1 MEHVARIV
9 AYWRSCLADST
20 RRNID
25 SSRLERAHS
34 VEITIEPSRSYIPSQ
49 IASRL
54 VDDFKRK
61 KKKKSP
67 RQRTI
72 SQETSTEEGEHVSV
86 LICPIIA
93 RPKTDHTIR
102 RAGREKPLTPVW
114 MPARLSRDGDLTPS
128 GEFMPWIPRDLLAPA
143 QVAETIGNVEAMDHF
158 LTHNPT
164 IQNGE
169 TPDSEPRWIDVWQY
183 SNDMLQNVAG
193 QTVEEFDIK
202 GYERE
207 MAPRILLNEDI
218 WFIPAHIIRLYD
230 AILLRLEDESLA
242 PPKLL
247 PRLTSLRDEPLR
259 PLLDKNQRVEKS
271 AQHLGYMGRRHSL
284 SSSQREAID
293 HFLTLSDG
301 EILAINGPPGTGK
314 TTLLQSVV
322 ASLWVEAALHE
333 REPPV
338 IFASSSNN
346 QAVTNVIDS
355 FGDVPEDE
363 SLLRGRWIPELKSYG
378 LFCPSSSR
386 AQEAL
391 DRQYQITTSW
401 PNPSGFY
408 LPPSSEKWNGGNI
421 EDEAFVSLAEQYFL
435 KRCRDYMKSCGNMS
449 VVNVEDAVRLLHRQL
464 GEKTNAIYQGVQT
477 WLQVE
482 RIKTE
487 LSDRYGSRG
496 GIETHL
502 TQCANDLEVCQ
513 KELVQYREAQQGWL
527 DHVDTVRSFF
537 KQLVKGARDQEQG
550 FAEKLR
556 QAGCDWRDHA
566 DTILSFFEQ
575 RVKEA
580 GNQGRDFAEKLHQI
594 QTGLLDLYGSRG
606 GIETRLTQCAND
618 LKVCQK
624 ELVQYREAQ
633 QGWLDHVDTV
643 RSFFKQ
649 LVKGARDQ
657 EQGFAEK
664 LRQAGCDW
672 RDHADTILSFFEQRV
687 KEAGNQ
693 GRDFAE
699 KLHQIQTG
707 LLDLYGSRG
716 GIETH
721 LTQCANDLEVCQ
733 KELVQ
738 YREAQQDWLDHVDTV
753 IPFFEQLVKDA
764 EDQEQSFAEKLR
776 QAGCDWRDHA
786 DTILFFFDERI
797 KEAGNQGRDFA
808 EKLHQI
814 QTGLSDLY
822 GSRGGIET
830 RLTQCAND
838 LEVCQK
844 ELVQYREAQQG
855 WLDHVDTMP
864 WWMTLFGFLP
874 WVKGRIEIRNRRYLL
889 SIRSTCLVDPLDI
902 KGIVDFFD
910 GCVKEAE
917 NQERDCAERL
927 HQVERD
933 WRDHADTILSFFDGC
948 VKEVE
953 NQERDCAER
962 LHQVERD
969 WRDHADTILSFF
981 DGCVKEVEN
990 QERDCAER
998 LHQVER
1004 DWRDHADTI
1013 LSFFDGCVK
1022 EVENQERDCAERLHQ
1037 VERDWRDHADTILS
1051 FFEQRI
1057 KDVRNQERAFAE
1069 KLRQAK
1075 RDWERLQRAKQA
1087 WGAWCAQHEFST
1099 DRSSLLDTMDTRLRY
1114 TAFKLATHYW
1124 EGRWLLEM
1132 REQFNTDYKESQ
1144 SEKKQKKRWR
1154 RYAKLAPCFVSTLY
1168 TLPNL
1173 MHAFNRKHVTLFD
1186 FIDLLIIDEGGQVSP
1201 DISGATFALAKKA
1214 LVVGDMQQLE
1224 PIWSIPKSIDIGNLH
1239 EKKVIVT
1246 DDEDEVEA
1254 FFSTGLNASSGSLM
1268 KVAQRTS
1275 PYQKSDERGSFERG
1289 MFLAE
1294 HRRCVPEII
1303 QYCNRLAY
1311 GGRLIPMR
1319 KSKVDYPLPHLGY
1332 VHISG
1337 QSRRVGGSRDNRDEA
1352 TVIVRWIA
1360 EHRDM
1365 LASHYSEESWS
1376 LDQIVAIVTPF
1387 RPQANL
1393 LQGLLKK
1400 SGITESL
1407 KVGTVHILQGAECP
1421 VVIFSPVYGIDDR
1434 SPYFFDRDNSMLNV
1448 AVSRAKDSFLVFGN
1462 MNNFDPKASSK
1473 PSGIL
1478 ADFLFRDEANEIAQT
1493 ASVRD
1498 PLFR

>member
-1 MEHVARIV
+1 MEHLDRIV
-9 AYWRSCLADST
+9 AYWRACLADSA

-25 SSRLERAHS
+25 SSRLEKAHS

-49 IASRL
+49 IASRM

-61 KKKKSP
+61 EKKKTS
-67 RQRTI
+67 RQKAV
-72 SQETSTEEGEHVSV
+72 SQEKSTEEGELVSV
-86 LICPIIA
+86 LICPIVA

-102 RAGREKPLTPVW
+102 RVGREKPLTPVW
-114 MPARLSRDGDLTPS
+114 IPARLSRDGDLTPS
-128 GEFMPWIPRDLLAPA
+128 DGFMPWIPRDLLAPA

-169 TPDSEPRWIDVWQY
+169 NPDNEPRWIDVCQY
-183 SNDMLQNVAG
+183 SNDMLQRVVG
-193 QTVEEFDIK
+193 QTVEEFDVK

-207 MAPRILLNEDI
+207 VTPRILLNEDV
-218 WFIPAHIIRLYD
+218 WFIPSHIIRLYD

-259 PLLDKNQRVEKS
+259 PLLDENQRVEKS
-271 AQHLGYMGRRHSL
+271 AQHLGYMEWRHPL
-284 SSSQREAID
+284 SVSQREAVD

-355 FGDVPEDE
+355 FGDVPEDK

-401 PNPSGFY
+401 PNPSGFF
-408 LPPSSEKWNGGNI
+408 LPPNSEKWTGGNI
-421 EDEAFVSLAEQYFL
+421 EDEAFISLAEQYFL
-435 KRCRDYMKSCGNMS
+435 DHCRDYMKSCGNMS
-449 VVNVEDAVRLLHRQL
+449 VVNVKDAVRLLHRQL
-464 GEKTNAIYQGVQT
+464 EEKINAIYQGVQT

-482 RIKTE
+482 RTKTE

-513 KELVQYREAQQGWL
+513 KEIVQYREAQRGWL
-527 DHVDTVRSFF
+527 DHVDTVLSFF
-537 KQLVKGARDQEQG
+537 KQLVKGARNQEQG

-556 QAGCDWRDHA
+556 QAGRDWRDHA
-566 DTILSFFEQ
+566 DTILSFFKQ

-580 GNQGRDFAEKLHQI
+580 GNQERDFAEKLHQI
-594 QTGLLDLYGSRG
+594 QTGLSDLYGG
-606 GIETRLTQCAND
+606 GHR
-618 LKVCQK
+618 
-624 ELVQYREAQ
+624 
-633 QGWLDHVDTV
+633 
-643 RSFFKQ
+643 
-649 LVKGARDQ
+649 
-657 EQGFAEK
+657 
-664 LRQAGCDW
+664 
-672 RDHADTILSFFEQRV
+672 
-687 KEAGNQ
+687 
-693 GRDFAE
+693 
-699 KLHQIQTG
+699 
-707 LLDLYGSRG
+707 

-721 LTQCANDLEVCQ
+721 LTQCANDLETCQ
-733 KELVQ
+733 KKIVQ
-738 YREAQQDWLDHVDTV
+738 YREVQQGWLDHVDTV
-753 IPFFEQLVKDA
+753 IPFFKQLVKGA
-764 EDQEQSFAEKLR
+764 RNQEQGFAEKLR
-776 QAGCDWRDHA
+776 QAGRDWRDHA
-786 DTILFFFDERI
+786 DTILSFFKQRV
-797 KEAGNQGRDFA
+797 KEAGNQERDFA

-838 LEVCQK
+838 LETCQK
-844 ELVQYREAQQG
+844 KIVQYREVQQGWLDHVDTVIPFFKQLVKGARNQEQGFAEKLRQAGRDWRDHADTILSFFEQRVKEAGNQERDFAEKLHQIQTGLSDLYGGGHRGIETHLTQCANDLETCQKKIVQYREAQQG

-902 KGIVDFFD
+902 KGIMDFFD

-927 HQVERD
+927 HQIERD
-933 WRDHADTILSFFDGC
+933 WRDHADTIFSFFDGC
-948 VKEVE
+948 VKEAE
-953 NQERDCAER
+953 NQERGFIEKLR
-962 LHQVERD
+962 QVERD
-969 WRDHADTILSFF
+969 WRDYA
-981 DGCVKEVEN
+981 G
-990 QERDCAER
+990 
-998 LHQVER
+998 
-1004 DWRDHADTI
+1004 
-1013 LSFFDGCVK
+1013 
-1022 EVENQERDCAERLHQ
+1022 
-1037 VERDWRDHADTILS
+1037 TILS

-1057 KDVRNQERAFAE
+1057 KDVRNQEQGFAE

-1075 RDWERLQRAKQA
+1075 RDWARLQREEQA
-1087 WGAWCAQHEFST
+1087 WDAWCAQHEFST

-1144 SEKKQKKRWR
+1144 SEKKQKNRWR

-1173 MHAFNRKHVTLFD
+1173 MHAFNGKHVTLFD
-1186 FIDLLIIDEGGQVSP
+1186 FIDLLIIDEAGQVSP
-1201 DISGATFALAKKA
+1201 DVSGATFALAKKA
-1214 LVVGDMQQLE
+1214 LVVGDMQQIE
-1224 PIWSIPKSIDIGNLH
+1224 PIWGITESIDIGNLR
-1239 EKKVIVT
+1239 EKKVVST
-1246 DDEDEVEA
+1246 GDEDEISA
-1254 FFSTGLNASSGSLM
+1254 FFSTGLAASSGNLM
-1268 KVAQRTS
+1268 KVAQRAS
-1275 PYQKSDERGSFERG
+1275 PYQKSDERGLFERG
-1289 MFLAE
+1289 MFLTE

-1319 KSKVDYPLPHLGY
+1319 ESEVDYPLPHLGY
-1332 VHISG
+1332 THISG

-1365 LASHYSEESWS
+1365 LASHYSEKSLS

-1434 SPYFFDRDNSMLNV
+1434 PPYFFDRGNSMLNV

-1462 MNNFDPKASSK
+1462 MNNFDQKASSK
-1473 PSGIL
+1473 PSGLL
-1478 ADFLFRDEANEIAQT
+1478 ASFLFQDEANGITQA

-1498 PLFR
+1498 PLFG

>member
-1 MEHVARIV
+1 
-9 AYWRSCLADST
+9 
-20 RRNID
+20 
-25 SSRLERAHS
+25 
-34 VEITIEPSRSYIPSQ
+34 
-49 IASRL
+49 
-54 VDDFKRK
+54 
-61 KKKKSP
+61 
-67 RQRTI
+67 
-72 SQETSTEEGEHVSV
+72 
-86 LICPIIA
+86 
-93 RPKTDHTIR
+93 
-102 RAGREKPLTPVW
+102 
-114 MPARLSRDGDLTPS
+114 
-128 GEFMPWIPRDLLAPA
+128 MPWIPRDLLAPA

-169 TPDSEPRWIDVWQY
+169 NPDNEPRWIDVCQY
-183 SNDMLQNVAG
+183 SNDMLQRVVG
-193 QTVEEFDIK
+193 QTVEEFDVK

-207 MAPRILLNEDI
+207 VTPRILLNEDV
-218 WFIPAHIIRLYD
+218 WFIPSHIIRLYD

-259 PLLDKNQRVEKS
+259 PLLDENQRVEKS
-271 AQHLGYMGRRHSL
+271 AQHLGYMEWRHPL
-284 SSSQREAID
+284 SVSQREAVD

-301 EILAINGPPGTGK
+301 GILAINGPPGTGK

-322 ASLWVEAALHE
+322 ASLWVDAALHE

-355 FGDVPEDE
+355 FGDVPEDK

-401 PNPSGFY
+401 PNPSGFF
-408 LPPSSEKWNGGNI
+408 LPPSSENSEKWNGGNI
-421 EDEAFVSLAEQYFL
+421 EDEVFISLAEQYFL
-435 KRCRDYMKSCGNMS
+435 ERCRDYMKSCGNMN
-449 VVNVEDAVRLLHRQL
+449 VVNVKDAVRLLHRQL
-464 GEKTNAIYQGVQT
+464 EEKTNVIYQGVQT

-513 KELVQYREAQQGWL
+513 KEIVQYREAQQGWL
-527 DHVDTVRSFF
+527 NHVDTVVSFF
-537 KQLVKGARDQEQG
+537 KQLVKGARNQEQG

-556 QAGCDWRDHA
+556 QAGRDWRDHA
-566 DTILSFFEQ
+566 DTILLFFEQ

-580 GNQGRDFAEKLHQI
+580 GNQERDFAEKLHQI
-594 QTGLLDLYGSRG
+594 QTGLSDLYGGGHRGIETHLTQCANDLETCQKKIVQYREVQQGWLDHVDTVLSFFKQLVEDAENQEQGFAEKLHQAGRDWRDHADTILLFFEQRVKEAGNQERGFAEKLHQIQTGLSDLYGSHG

-618 LKVCQK
+618 LEVCQK
-624 ELVQYREAQ
+624 EIVQYREAQ
-633 QGWLDHVDTV
+633 H
-643 RSFFKQ
+643 
-649 LVKGARDQ
+649 
-657 EQGFAEK
+657 
-664 LRQAGCDW
+664 
-672 RDHADTILSFFEQRV
+672 
-687 KEAGNQ
+687 
-693 GRDFAE
+693 
-699 KLHQIQTG
+699 
-707 LLDLYGSRG
+707 
-716 GIETH
+716 
-721 LTQCANDLEVCQ
+721 
-733 KELVQ
+733 
-738 YREAQQDWLDHVDTV
+738 DWLDHVDTV
-753 IPFFEQLVKDA
+753 IPFFKQLVKDA
-764 EDQEQSFAEKLR
+764 ENQEQGFAEKLH
-776 QAGCDWRDHA
+776 QAGRDWRDHA
-786 DTILFFFDERI
+786 DTILLFFEQRV
-797 KEAGNQGRDFA
+797 KEAGNQERGFA

-822 GSRGGIET
+822 GSRGGVET
-830 RLTQCAND
+830 HLTQCAND

-844 ELVQYREAQQG
+844 EIVQYREAQHDWLDHVDTVIPFFKQLVKDAENQEQGFAEKLHQAGRDWRDHADIILLFFEQRVKEAGNQERGFAEKLHQIQTGLSDLYGGGHRGIETHLTQCANDLETCQKKIVQYREAQQG

-902 KGIVDFFD
+902 KGIMDFFD

-927 HQVERD
+927 HQIERD
-933 WRDHADTILSFFDGC
+933 WRDHADTIFSFFDGC
-948 VKEVE
+948 VKEAE

-962 LHQVERD
+962 LHQIERD
-969 WRDHADTILSFF
+969 WRDHADTIFSFF
-981 DGCVKEVEN
+981 DGCVKEAEN
-990 QERDCAER
+990 QERGFIEKLR
-998 LHQVER
+998 QVER

-1013 LSFFDGCVK
+1013 FSFFDGCVK
-1022 EVENQERDCAERLHQ
+1022 EAENQERGFIEKLRQ
-1037 VERDWRDHADTILS
+1037 VERDWRDYAGTILS

-1057 KDVRNQERAFAE
+1057 KDVRNQEQGFAE

-1075 RDWERLQRAKQA
+1075 RDWARLQREEQA
-1087 WGAWCAQHEFST
+1087 WDAWCAQHEFST

-1173 MHAFNRKHVTLFD
+1173 MHAFNGKHVTLFD
-1186 FIDLLIIDEGGQVSP
+1186 FIDLLIIDEAGQVSP
-1201 DISGATFALAKKA
+1201 DVSGATFALAKKA
-1214 LVVGDMQQLE
+1214 LVVGDMQQIE
-1224 PIWSIPKSIDIGNLH
+1224 PIWGITESIDIGNLR
-1239 EKKVIVT
+1239 EKKVVST
-1246 DDEDEVEA
+1246 GDEDEISA
-1254 FFSTGLNASSGSLM
+1254 FFSTGLAASSGNLM
-1268 KVAQRTS
+1268 KVAQRAS
-1275 PYQKSDERGSFERG
+1275 PYQKSDERGLFERG
-1289 MFLAE
+1289 MFLTE

-1319 KSKVDYPLPHLGY
+1319 ESEVDYPLPHLGY
-1332 VHISG
+1332 AHISG

-1365 LASHYSEESWS
+1365 LASHYSKKSLS

-1393 LQGLLKK
+1393 LQELLKK

-1434 SPYFFDRDNSMLNV
+1434 PPYFFDRGNSMLNV

-1462 MNNFDPKASSK
+1462 MNNFDQKASSK
-1473 PSGIL
+1473 PSGLL
-1478 ADFLFRDEANEIAQT
+1478 ASFLFQDEANGITQA

-1498 PLFR
+1498 PLFG

>member
-1 MEHVARIV
+1 
-9 AYWRSCLADST
+9 
-20 RRNID
+20 
-25 SSRLERAHS
+25 
-34 VEITIEPSRSYIPSQ
+34 
-49 IASRL
+49 
-54 VDDFKRK
+54 
-61 KKKKSP
+61 
-67 RQRTI
+67 
-72 SQETSTEEGEHVSV
+72 
-86 LICPIIA
+86 
-93 RPKTDHTIR
+93 
-102 RAGREKPLTPVW
+102 
-114 MPARLSRDGDLTPS
+114 
-128 GEFMPWIPRDLLAPA
+128 MPWIPRDLLAPA

-169 TPDSEPRWIDVWQY
+169 NPDNEPRWIDVCQY
-183 SNDMLQNVAG
+183 SNDMLQRVVG
-193 QTVEEFDIK
+193 QTVEEFDVK

-207 MAPRILLNEDI
+207 VTPRILLNEDV
-218 WFIPAHIIRLYD
+218 WFIPSHIIRLYD

-259 PLLDKNQRVEKS
+259 PLLDENQRVEKS
-271 AQHLGYMGRRHSL
+271 AQHLGYMEWRHPL
-284 SSSQREAID
+284 SVSQREAVD

-355 FGDVPEDE
+355 FGDVPEDK

-401 PNPSGFY
+401 PNPSGFF
-408 LPPSSEKWNGGNI
+408 LPPNSEKWTGGNI
-421 EDEAFVSLAEQYFL
+421 EDEAFISLAEQYFL
-435 KRCRDYMKSCGNMS
+435 DHCRDYMKSCGNMS
-449 VVNVEDAVRLLHRQL
+449 VVNVKDAVRLLHRQL
-464 GEKTNAIYQGVQT
+464 EEKINAIYQGVQT

-513 KELVQYREAQQGWL
+513 KEIVQYREAQRGWL
-527 DHVDTVRSFF
+527 DHVDTVLSFF
-537 KQLVKGARDQEQG
+537 KQLVKGARNQEQG

-556 QAGCDWRDHA
+556 QAGRDWRDHA
-566 DTILSFFEQ
+566 DTILSFFKQ

-580 GNQGRDFAEKLHQI
+580 GNQE
-594 QTGLLDLYGSRG
+594 
-606 GIETRLTQCAND
+606 
-618 LKVCQK
+618 
-624 ELVQYREAQ
+624 
-633 QGWLDHVDTV
+633 
-643 RSFFKQ
+643 
-649 LVKGARDQ
+649 
-657 EQGFAEK
+657 
-664 LRQAGCDW
+664 
-672 RDHADTILSFFEQRV
+672 
-687 KEAGNQ
+687 
-693 GRDFAE
+693 
-699 KLHQIQTG
+699 
-707 LLDLYGSRG
+707 
-716 GIETH
+716 
-721 LTQCANDLEVCQ
+721 
-733 KELVQ
+733 
-738 YREAQQDWLDHVDTV
+738 
-753 IPFFEQLVKDA
+753 
-764 EDQEQSFAEKLR
+764 
-776 QAGCDWRDHA
+776 
-786 DTILFFFDERI
+786 
-797 KEAGNQGRDFA
+797 RDFA

-838 LEVCQK
+838 LETCQK
-844 ELVQYREAQQG
+844 KIVQSREVQQGWLDHVDTVIPFFKQLVKGARNQEQGFAEKLRQAGRDWRDHADTILSFFKQRVKEAGNQERDFAEKLHQIQTGLSDLYGGGHRGIETRLTQCANDLEICQKKIVQYREVQQGWLDHVDTVIPFFKQLVKGARNQEQGFAEKLRQAGRDWRDHADTILSFFEQRVKEAGNQERDFAEKLHQIQTGLSDLYGSRGGIETRLTQCANDLEICQKKIVQYREVQQGWLDHVDTVIPFFKQLVKGARNQEQGFAEKLRQAGRDWRDHADTILSFFEQRVKEAGNQERDFAEKLHQIQTGLSDLYGSRGGIETHLTQCVNDLETCQKKIVQYREAQQG

-902 KGIVDFFD
+902 KGIMDFFDGCVKEAENQERDCAERLHQIERDWRDHADTIFSFFD

-933 WRDHADTILSFFDGC
+933 WRDHADTIFSFFDGC
-948 VKEVE
+948 VKEAE
-953 NQERDCAER
+953 NQERGFIEKLR
-962 LHQVERD
+962 QVERD
-969 WRDHADTILSFF
+969 WRDHADTIFSFF
-981 DGCVKEVEN
+981 DGCVKEAEN
-990 QERDCAER
+990 QERGFIEKLR
-998 LHQVER
+998 QVER
-1004 DWRDHADTI
+1004 DWRDYA
-1013 LSFFDGCVK
+1013 G
-1022 EVENQERDCAERLHQ
+1022 
-1037 VERDWRDHADTILS
+1037 TILS

-1057 KDVRNQERAFAE
+1057 KDVRNQEQGFAE

-1075 RDWERLQRAKQA
+1075 RDWARLQREEQA
-1087 WGAWCAQHEFST
+1087 WDAWCAQHEFST

-1173 MHAFNRKHVTLFD
+1173 MHAFNGKHVTLFD
-1186 FIDLLIIDEGGQVSP
+1186 FIDLLIIDEAGQVSP
-1201 DISGATFALAKKA
+1201 DVSGATFALAKKA
-1214 LVVGDMQQLE
+1214 LVVGDMQQIE
-1224 PIWSIPKSIDIGNLH
+1224 PIWGITESIDIGNLR
-1239 EKKVIVT
+1239 EKKVVST
-1246 DDEDEVEA
+1246 GDEDEISA
-1254 FFSTGLNASSGSLM
+1254 FFSTGLAASSGNLM
-1268 KVAQRTS
+1268 KVAQRAS
-1275 PYQKSDERGSFERG
+1275 PYQKSDERGLFERG
-1289 MFLAE
+1289 MFLTE

-1319 KSKVDYPLPHLGY
+1319 ESEVDYPLPHLGY
-1332 VHISG
+1332 AHISG

-1365 LASHYSEESWS
+1365 LASHYSEKSLS

-1421 VVIFSPVYGIDDR
+1421 VVIFSPVYGSNDR
-1434 SPYFFDRDNSMLNV
+1434 PPYFFDRDNSMLNV
-1448 AVSRAKDSFLVFGN
+1448 AVSRAQDSFLVFGN
-1462 MNNFDPKASSK
+1462 MNNFDQEASSK

-1478 ADFLFRDEANEIAQT
+1478 ASFLFRDEGNEITQA
-1493 ASVRD
+1493 ASGRD
-1498 PLFR
+1498 LLIG

>member
-1 MEHVARIV
+1 MEHLDRIV
-9 AYWRSCLADST
+9 AYWRACLADSA

-25 SSRLERAHS
+25 SSRLEKAHS

-49 IASRL
+49 IASRM

-61 KKKKSP
+61 EKKKTS
-67 RQRTI
+67 RQKAV
-72 SQETSTEEGEHVSV
+72 SQEKSTEEGELVSV
-86 LICPIIA
+86 LICPIVA

-102 RAGREKPLTPVW
+102 RVGREKPLTPVW
-114 MPARLSRDGDLTPS
+114 IPARLSRDGDLTPS
-128 GEFMPWIPRDLLAPA
+128 DEFMPWIPRDLLAPA

-169 TPDSEPRWIDVWQY
+169 NPDNEPRWIDVCQY
-183 SNDMLQNVAG
+183 SNDMLQRVVG
-193 QTVEEFDIK
+193 QTVEEFDVK

-207 MAPRILLNEDI
+207 VTPRILLNEDV
-218 WFIPAHIIRLYD
+218 WFIPSHIIRLYD

-259 PLLDKNQRVEKS
+259 PLLDENQRVEKS
-271 AQHLGYMGRRHSL
+271 AQHLGYMEWRHPL
-284 SSSQREAID
+284 SVSQREAVD

-355 FGDVPEDE
+355 FGDVPEDK

-401 PNPSGFY
+401 PNPSGFF
-408 LPPSSEKWNGGNI
+408 LPPNSEKWTGGNI
-421 EDEAFVSLAEQYFL
+421 EDEAFISLAEQYFL
-435 KRCRDYMKSCGNMS
+435 DHCRDYMKSCGNMS
-449 VVNVEDAVRLLHRQL
+449 VVNVKDAVRLLHRQL
-464 GEKTNAIYQGVQT
+464 EEKINAIYQGVQT

-502 TQCANDLEVCQ
+502 TQCANDLETCQ
-513 KELVQYREAQQGWL
+513 KKIVQYREVQQGWL
-527 DHVDTVRSFF
+527 DHVDTVIPFF
-537 KQLVKGARDQEQG
+537 KQLVKGARNQEQG

-556 QAGCDWRDHA
+556 QAGRDWRDHADTILSFFKQRVKEAGNQERDFAEKLHQIQTGLSDLYGGGHRGIETHLTQCANDLETCQKKIVQYREVQQGWLDHVDTVIPFFKQLVKGARNQEQGFAEKLRQAGRDWRDHADTILSFFKQRVKEAGNQERDFAEKLHQIQTGLSDLYGGGHRGIETRLTQCANALEICQKKIVQYREVQQGWLDHVDTVIPFFKQLVKGARNQEQGFAEKLRQAGRDWRDHA

-580 GNQGRDFAEKLHQI
+580 GNQE
-594 QTGLLDLYGSRG
+594 
-606 GIETRLTQCAND
+606 
-618 LKVCQK
+618 
-624 ELVQYREAQ
+624 
-633 QGWLDHVDTV
+633 
-643 RSFFKQ
+643 
-649 LVKGARDQ
+649 
-657 EQGFAEK
+657 
-664 LRQAGCDW
+664 
-672 RDHADTILSFFEQRV
+672 
-687 KEAGNQ
+687 
-693 GRDFAE
+693 
-699 KLHQIQTG
+699 
-707 LLDLYGSRG
+707 
-716 GIETH
+716 
-721 LTQCANDLEVCQ
+721 
-733 KELVQ
+733 
-738 YREAQQDWLDHVDTV
+738 
-753 IPFFEQLVKDA
+753 
-764 EDQEQSFAEKLR
+764 
-776 QAGCDWRDHA
+776 
-786 DTILFFFDERI
+786 
-797 KEAGNQGRDFA
+797 RDFA

-822 GSRGGIET
+822 GGGHRGIET
-830 RLTQCAND
+830 HLTQCAND
-838 LEVCQK
+838 LETCQK
-844 ELVQYREAQQG
+844 KIVQYREAQQG

-902 KGIVDFFD
+902 KGIMDFFD

-927 HQVERD
+927 HQIERD
-933 WRDHADTILSFFDGC
+933 WRDHADTIFSFFDGC
-948 VKEVE
+948 VKEAE

-962 LHQVERD
+962 LHQIERD
-969 WRDHADTILSFF
+969 WRDHADTIFSFF
-981 DGCVKEVEN
+981 DGCVKEAEN
-990 QERDCAER
+990 QERGFIEKLR
-998 LHQVER
+998 QVER
-1004 DWRDHADTI
+1004 DWRDYA
-1013 LSFFDGCVK
+1013 G
-1022 EVENQERDCAERLHQ
+1022 
-1037 VERDWRDHADTILS
+1037 TILS

-1057 KDVRNQERAFAE
+1057 KDVRNQEQGFAE

-1075 RDWERLQRAKQA
+1075 RDWARLQREEQA
-1087 WGAWCAQHEFST
+1087 WDAWCAQHEFST

-1173 MHAFNRKHVTLFD
+1173 MHAFNGKHVTLFD
-1186 FIDLLIIDEGGQVSP
+1186 FIDLLIIDEAGQVSP
-1201 DISGATFALAKKA
+1201 DVSGATFALAKKA
-1214 LVVGDMQQLE
+1214 LVVGDMQQIE
-1224 PIWSIPKSIDIGNLH
+1224 PIWGITESIDIGNLR
-1239 EKKVIVT
+1239 EKKVVST
-1246 DDEDEVEA
+1246 GDEDEISA
-1254 FFSTGLNASSGSLM
+1254 FFSTGLAASSGNLM
-1268 KVAQRTS
+1268 KVAQRAS
-1275 PYQKSDERGSFERG
+1275 PYQKSDERGLFERG
-1289 MFLAE
+1289 MFLTE

-1319 KSKVDYPLPHLGY
+1319 ESEVDYPLPHLGY
-1332 VHISG
+1332 AHISG

-1365 LASHYSEESWS
+1365 LASHYSEKSLS

-1434 SPYFFDRDNSMLNV
+1434 PPYFFDRGNSMLNV

-1462 MNNFDPKASSK
+1462 MNNFDQKASSK
-1473 PSGIL
+1473 PSGLL
-1478 ADFLFRDEANEIAQT
+1478 ASFLFQDEANGITQA

-1498 PLFR
+1498 PLFG